1 MKTNDFP
8 VFTAV
13 YSTFWHY
20 ESLPT
25 GKKFPTQIPLDLMA
39 RDPQYVVSSAVRPHA
54 LSGGNSGHCNGLGTF
69 GAFLTNSL

>member
-1 MKTNDFP
+1 MTMDDFP

-25 GKKFPTQIPLDLMA
+25 GKKFSTQILLDLMA
-39 RDPQYVVSSAVRPHA
+39 CDPQYMVSLAVGPHA
-54 LSGGNSGHCNGLGTF
+54 LSGSNSGHCNDLGTF
-69 GAFLTNSL
+69 GAFLTNSS